1 MKEILKSDEDDY
13 FVGFKYLRNACIYV
27 PKIAYKKYKKHP
39 IWKQLRI
46 MPY

>member
-13 FVGFKYLRNACIYV
+13 IIAFKYLRNVCVYV

-39 IWKQLRI
+39 IWKQLKI